1 MLKQHVI
8 HRAFIKIICVVSEK
22 NLHKTLHETKTFL
35 QRFIPTQGLI
45 TIPQTRRGCY
55 ETAQEYV
62 VQNTTTPTLCC
73 GNDALGL
80 IKLLG
85 LVHLSP

>member
-1 MLKQHVI
+1 MFKQHVI
-8 HRAFIKIICVVSEK
+8 HRAFIKQ
-22 NLHKTLHETKTFL
+22 NKTFFHETKTFL

>member
-1 MLKQHVI
+1 MFKQHVI
-8 HRAFIKIICVVSEK
+8 HRAFIKQNKTFFHET
-22 NLHKTLHETKTFL
+22 KTLHETKTFL

-45 TIPQTRRGCY
+45 TISQTRRGCY